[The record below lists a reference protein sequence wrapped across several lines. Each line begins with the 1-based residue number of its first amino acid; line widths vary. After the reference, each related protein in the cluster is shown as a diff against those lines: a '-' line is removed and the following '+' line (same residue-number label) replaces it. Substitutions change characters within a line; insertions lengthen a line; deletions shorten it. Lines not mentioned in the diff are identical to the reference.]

1 MKHLLKYSSKSEYLK
16 DYYDGKLS
24 FPHVCSVPGE
34 VIYAESFESEVG
46 EGALPLYIEA
56 INSITVSFSTND
68 IQYSLNNS
76 TWIDLPKDT
85 STPSVSSGNKIYFRA
100 TGLTATSAAG
110 IGTFTINGDCNV
122 GGNVMSM
129 LHDEDFQDNQTLPSY
144 AFRYLFKGQESIIT
158 SDKLV
163 LPSLNLSTYCYYEM
177 FSGCSNMIAPPKLPA
192 LTLQN
197 YCYYGMFKYC
207 QSLVVAPDLPSPT
220 IPSYSY
226 AYMFY
231 GCTSITKTPKINAV
245 IDSYIDGSYYSSC
258 SNSCYYMFYNCVSLV
273 DASSMVIHDKDLGS
287 YTFAY
292 CFANCSSLVYLPNIQ
307 CNSCNGYAF
316 SHMFENCIS
325 LVKALDLSLITQ
337 VYEGSFEYMYANCV
351 NLIEAPG
358 VLKHKTYSYLYRY
371 MFYNCSNLITAPD
384 LLSTSSSSYS
394 SAWQYM
400 FSGCCKLSRIKWM
413 YNTNSWP
420 SNNATSYWVSDVAP
434 KGTFI
439 KNKAATYTITK
450 GTSTIPSGWTI
461 EDAEA

>member
-1 MKHLLKYSSKSEYLK
+1 MKHLLKYSSKSDYLK

-76 TWIDLPKDT
+76 TWIDLPKNT
-85 STPSVSSGNKIYFRA
+85 STPSVSSGSKIYFRA

-129 LHDEDFQDNQTLPSY
+129 LHGEDFQDNQTLPSY
-144 AFRYLFKGQESIIT
+144 AFRYLFKGQEGIIT

-163 LPSLNLSTYCYYEM
+163 LPSLNLSIYCYYEM
-177 FSGCSNMIAPPKLPA
+177 FYGCSNMISSPKLPS
-192 LTLQN
+192 LTLAE
-197 YCYYGMFKYC
+197 YCYYGMFRYC
-207 QSLVVAPDLPSPT
+207 KSLIVVPDLPSPT
-220 IPSYSY
+220 IPSYAY

-231 GCTSITKTPKINAV
+231 GCTSITKTPKINAT
-245 IDSYIDGSYYSSC
+245 IDQHYTNSSYYQSSYC
-258 SNSCYYMFYNCVSLV
+258 CYYMFYNCTNLV
-273 DASSMVIHDKDLGS
+273 DASSMTIHDTTIGS
-287 YTFAY
+287 YVFAY
-292 CFANCSSLVYLPNIQ
+292 CFANCVALVYIPNIQ
-307 CNSCNGYAF
+307 CKSCSTYSF
-316 SHMFENCIS
+316 TRMFENCIS
-325 LVKALDLSLITQ
+325 LVKAIDLSLITSSS
-337 VYEGSFEYMYANCV
+337 EGSFQYMYLNCI
-351 NLIEAPG
+351 NLVEAPG
-358 VLKHKTYSYLYRY
+358 VLRTTGSYYLYRG
-371 MFYNCSNLITAPD
+371 MFQNCSNLISAPD
-384 LLSTSSSSYS
+384 LVSTSSSSS
-394 SAWQYM
+394 SSQWESM

-413 YNTNSWP
+413 YNSTSWP
-420 SNNATSYWVSDVAP
+420 SGTSQWVADVAP

-439 KNKAATYTITK
+439 KNKAATYSITR
-450 GTSTIPSGWTI
+450 GVSNIPSGWTI